1 MIEETTS
8 LAMIFSNKLG
18 YEKGWEAKEKNWGA
32 EWNKSNMWKAFMN
45 TKCVHLNI

>member
-18 YEKGWEAKEKNWGA
+18 YEKGWEAKGKKTEELSGIKVTCEKL
-32 EWNKSNMWKAFMN
+32 S
-45 TKCVHLNI
+45 